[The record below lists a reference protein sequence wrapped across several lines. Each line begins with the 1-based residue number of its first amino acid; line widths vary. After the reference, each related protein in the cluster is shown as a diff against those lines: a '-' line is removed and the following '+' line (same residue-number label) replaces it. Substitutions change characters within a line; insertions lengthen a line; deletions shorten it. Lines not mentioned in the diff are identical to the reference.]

1 MSQHPMHASEPRPA
15 DADARGDELSDDEL
29 EAVTGGT
36 DVGGGRPPLLL
47 PPTDDPTVTGA

>member
-36 DVGGGRPPLLL
+36 DVGAGRPPLL
-47 PPTDDPTVTGA
+47 PPTDDLPVTDA

>member
-1 MSQHPMHASEPRPA
+1 MSQHPMHASEPRPQ

-36 DVGGGRPPLLL
+36 DVGAGRPPLL
-47 PPTDDPTVTGA
+47 PPTDDLPVTGA